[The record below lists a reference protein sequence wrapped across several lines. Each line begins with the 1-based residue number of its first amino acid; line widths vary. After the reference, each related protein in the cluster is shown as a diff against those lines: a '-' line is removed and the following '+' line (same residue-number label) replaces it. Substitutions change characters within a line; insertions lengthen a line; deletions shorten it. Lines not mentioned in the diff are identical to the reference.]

1 MMERIIPL
9 WVVQVILALIAL
21 FFVLF
26 GVNLLYMAYHINDP
40 FSFIMTFFSSNLI
53 ILIGTVLF
61 ISFILKIYRGFNK
74 NTEKKE

>member
-9 WVVQVILALIAL
+9 WVVQVILAFIAL

-26 GVNLLYMAYHINDP
+26 GINLLYMAYQINDP

>member
-1 MMERIIPL
+1 MERIIPL
-9 WVVQVILALIAL
+9 WVVQVILAFIAL

-26 GVNLLYMAYHINDP
+26 GVNLLYMAYQINDP

-74 NTEKKE
+74 NTDKKE

>member
-1 MMERIIPL
+1 MERIIPL
-9 WVVQVILALIAL
+9 WVVQVILAFIAL

-26 GVNLLYMAYHINDP
+26 GVNLLYMAYQINDP

-74 NTEKKE
+74 NTNKKE